1 MFEQLGGKRT
11 PAVGWGMGI
20 ERMLLLLEAV
30 GVAMPAEPV
39 DIYAIVPAS
48 EALPAAMVTCEA
60 LRSAGVSVQ
69 MHAAGAEGLAGMKVQ
84 FKKADASGA
93 RYAVV
98 FGADELARGE
108 ATLKDLRNPA
118 TPQAAVPLEP
128 VDALV
133 SRIRSAP
140 PRAS

>member
-1 MFEQLGGKRT
+1 
-11 PAVGWGMGI
+11 
-20 ERMLLLLEAV
+20 
-30 GVAMPAEPV
+30 
-39 DIYAIVPAS
+39 
-48 EALPAAMVTCEA
+48 
-60 LRSAGVSVQ
+60 
-69 MHAAGAEGLAGMKVQ
+69 MKAQ

-108 ATLKDLRNPA
+108 ATLKDLRNHA
-118 TPQAAVPLEP
+118 TPQAAVRLEP
-128 VDALV
+128 VDALA